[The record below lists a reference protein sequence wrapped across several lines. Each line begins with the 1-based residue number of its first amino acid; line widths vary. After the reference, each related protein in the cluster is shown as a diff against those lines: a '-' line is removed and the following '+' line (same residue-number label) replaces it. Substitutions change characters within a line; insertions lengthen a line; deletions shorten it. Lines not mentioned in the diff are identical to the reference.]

1 MSTFHFELVSP
12 ERQLFEGP
20 VESVVVPASEGD
32 MTILP
37 NHAPVMTT
45 LRAGIVAVTEG
56 KGGSALRLFVRGG
69 FADVNAAGLTI
80 LAEVALPVEEIKADQ
95 VAIQMQA
102 AEEQLRDAKSDDA
115 KAYAAE
121 KLDGL
126 KEMMALVR
134 N

>member
-12 ERQLFEGP
+12 ERLLFEGP
-20 VESVVVPASEGD
+20 VQSVVVPASEGD
-32 MTILP
+32 MTILA

-45 LRAGIVAVTEG
+45 LRAGVVAVSEG
-56 KGGSALRLFVRGG
+56 SGPARRLFVRGG
-69 FADVNAAGLTI
+69 FADVNPTGLTI
-80 LAEVALPVEEIKADQ
+80 LAEVALPVEEIKAEI
-95 VAIQMQA
+95 VAEQMRV

-115 KAYAAE
+115 RAYAAE
-121 KLDGL
+121 TLDGL